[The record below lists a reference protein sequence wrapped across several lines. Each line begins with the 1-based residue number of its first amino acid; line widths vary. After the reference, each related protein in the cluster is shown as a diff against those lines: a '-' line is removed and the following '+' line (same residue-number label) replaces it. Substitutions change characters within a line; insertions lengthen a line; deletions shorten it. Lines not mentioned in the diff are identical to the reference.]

1 MASMTAHLMNPAPSA
16 MELSSEELAEN
27 KRYGQLELACGLADK
42 FIDLAFLSLMAFLIA
57 PQLRLPMSEWVHTGT
72 MQLVAFFGLT
82 MLLHVVVSFPLTCYS
97 GHVLEHQFKLSNL
110 SFSGWFSRYLMQ
122 LGLSVVFLTLMFVGL
137 YWTIW
142 IFGKW
147 WWLVGAGAFFVVNV
161 LAGQLL
167 PVLILPL
174 FYKIEKL
181 NRPDLADRIRHIAE
195 GTGLSIEGVYRMD
208 LSVET
213 VKANALLAGLGHTR
227 RVLLGDTALES
238 FTPEELEVIF
248 AHEIGH
254 HVHRHT
260 SKTMLIGVL
269 YSAIG
274 FWLCDRIVMTWAQA
288 FEPLTTYRTLP
299 AFTLPMMMLVLW
311 AFTMLLEPL
320 VNAISRHFE
329 RQCDRYALQK
339 TGLVMAYISAFRKLA
354 RLNKDDPNPH
364 PLEVFLFHS
373 HPPIAERLAMAECV

>member
-1 MASMTAHLMNPAPSA
+1 MATMTAQLMNPAPPA
-16 MELSSEELAEN
+16 AELTPDELAEN
-27 KRYGQLELACGLADK
+27 KRYGQLELACDLADK
-42 FIDLAFLSLMAFLIA
+42 AIDLAFLSIMAFLIA
-57 PQLRLPMSEWVHTGT
+57 PYLREPMRAWFQTDTV
-72 MQLVAFFGLT
+72 QLVAYFVLT
-82 MLLHVVVSFPLTCYS
+82 TLLHVAVSFPLTWYAGFS
-97 GHVLEHQFKLSNL
+97 LEHQFHLSNL
-110 SFSGWFSRYLMQ
+110 SFAGWLSRYVKQ
-122 LGLSVVFLTLMFVGL
+122 LALSMVFLSLMFVGL

-142 IFGKW
+142 VFGQW

-161 LAGQLL
+161 LVGQLL

-181 NRPDLADRIRHIAE
+181 NRPDLADRIGRIAE

-208 LSVET
+208 MSVET
-213 VKANALLAGLGHTR
+213 VKANALLAGFGRTR
-227 RVLLGDTALES
+227 RVLLGDTALDG
-238 FTPEELEVIF
+238 FTPDELEVIF

-260 SKTMLIGVL
+260 FKTMVIGVL
-269 YSAIG
+269 YSALG
-274 FWLCDRIVMTWAQA
+274 FWLCDRLVMAWAQT
-288 FEPLTTYRTLP
+288 FEPSATYGNFP
-299 AFTLPMMMLVLW
+299 VFTLPMMMLVLW
-311 AFTMLLEPL
+311 TFTMLLEPF

-329 RQCDRYALQK
+329 RQCDRYALQQ
-339 TGLVMAYISAFRKLA
+339 TGLTMSYISAFRKLA

>member
-1 MASMTAHLMNPAPSA
+1 
-16 MELSSEELAEN
+16 
-27 KRYGQLELACGLADK
+27 
-42 FIDLAFLSLMAFLIA
+42 MAFLIS
-57 PQLRLPMSEWVHTGT
+57 PYLREPMRAWFPTDT
-72 MQLVAFFGLT
+72 LQLVAYFVLT
-82 MLLHVVVSFPLTCYS
+82 TLLHVAVSFPLTCYAGFS
-97 GHVLEHQFKLSNL
+97 LEHQFELSNL
-110 SFSGWFSRYLMQ
+110 TFTAWLSRYVKQ
-122 LGLSVVFLTLMFVGL
+122 LLLSMAFLALMFLGL

-142 IFGKW
+142 IFGRW

-161 LAGQLL
+161 LVGQLL

-208 LSVET
+208 MSVET
-213 VKANALLAGLGHTR
+213 RKANALLAGFGRTR
-227 RVLLGDTALES
+227 RVLLGDTALDG

-260 SKTMLIGVL
+260 FKTMVIGVL
-269 YSAIG
+269 YSAVG
-274 FWLCDRIVMTWAQA
+274 FWLCDRLVMAWAQS
-288 FEPLTTYRTLP
+288 FEPTASYANFP

-311 AFTMLLEPL
+311 TFTMLLEPL

-329 RQCDRYALQK
+329 RQCDRYALER
-339 TGLVMAYISAFRKLA
+339 TGLVMSYISAFRKLA

-373 HPPIAERLAMAECV
+373 HPPIAQRLAMAECI